1 MASNRKGLLFLIPR
15 NLRNEAR
22 CGNIYLEKIMSNT
35 PSNATQPSES
45 ASILT
50 VVLVGIAAGFLSGMF
65 GVGGG
70 ILIVPGLVLVAKMD
84 QRIAHGTSLAAVLPI
99 SAASLVTYWSHDHVD
114 WRVGMCLAAGALVG
128 AVLGTKLL
136 HVLPHRTLAIAF
148 AGILLVTAIRLFL
161 PIESGVREVLT
172 VGHIVALVAIGVA
185 TGILAGLLGVGGGV
199 IMVPAMMM
207 LRHLP
212 SAMAKGTS
220 VSVII
225 PTSLMGTYR
234 NRTKKTVDLR
244 AAAAVG
250 LAGIPSAIV
259 GGWISARMSDT
270 VSNVL
275 FASLLLVVA
284 VRLVLQ
290 IRSDDKAGVVH

>member
-1 MASNRKGLLFLIPR
+1 
-15 NLRNEAR
+15 
-22 CGNIYLEKIMSNT
+22 
-35 PSNATQPSES
+35 
-45 ASILT
+45 LT
-50 VVLVGIAAGFLSGMF
+50 IVLVGIAAGFLSGMF

-114 WRVGMCLAAGALVG
+114 WRVSGCLAIGALMG

-136 HVLPHRTLAIAF
+136 NVLPHRTLAVAF
-148 AGILLVTAIRLFL
+148 AGILLVTAVRLFL
-161 PIESGVREVLT
+161 PLDSGVRGVLNLGT
-172 VGHIVALVAIGVA
+172 IAALIAIGVA

-199 IMVPAMMM
+199 VMVPAMMM
-207 LRHLP
+207 LLHLP
-212 SAMAKGTS
+212 AAVAKGTS
-220 VSVII
+220 VAVII

-234 NRTKKTVDLR
+234 NRTKKNVDLR
-244 AAAAVG
+244 AAAIVG
-250 LAGIPSAIV
+250 LGGIPSAIV
-259 GGWISARMSDT
+259 GGWISARMSDS

-284 VRLVLQ
+284 TRLVLQ
-290 IRSDDKAGVVH
+290 IRSDDKAGIVH

>member
-1 MASNRKGLLFLIPR
+1 
-15 NLRNEAR
+15 
-22 CGNIYLEKIMSNT
+22 MSQAQ
-35 PSNATQPSES
+35 SSSIQPPQP
-45 ASILT
+45 APFLT
-50 VVLVGIAAGFLSGMF
+50 VALVGIAAGFLSGMF

-114 WRVGMCLAAGALVG
+114 WRVSGCLAIGALMG

-136 HVLPHRTLAIAF
+136 NVLPHRTLAVAF
-148 AGILLVTAIRLFL
+148 AGILVVTAIRLYL
-161 PIESGVREVLT
+161 PLDPGVRGVLDFGT
-172 VGHIVALVAIGVA
+172 IAALIAIGVA

-207 LRHLP
+207 LLHLP
-212 SAMAKGTS
+212 AAVAKGTS
-220 VSVII
+220 VAVII

-234 NRTKKTVDLR
+234 NRTKKNVDLR
-244 AAAAVG
+244 AATIVG
-250 LAGIPSAIV
+250 LGGIPSAIV
-259 GGWISARMSDT
+259 GGWISARMSDS
-270 VSNVL
+270 VSNIL

-284 VRLVLQ
+284 IRLVLQ
-290 IRSDDKAGVVH
+290 IRSDDKAGVFH

>member
-1 MASNRKGLLFLIPR
+1 MRSRHSKPTTSS
-15 NLRNEAR
+15 EA
-22 CGNIYLEKIMSNT
+22 
-35 PSNATQPSES
+35 ATFP
-45 ASILT
+45 T
-50 VVLVGIAAGFLSGMF
+50 VVLVGMAAGFLSGMF

-99 SAASLVTYWSHDHVD
+99 SVASLMTYWSHDHVD
-114 WRVGMCLAAGALVG
+114 WRVGLCLATGALVG
-128 AVLGTKLL
+128 AILGTKLL
-136 HVLPHRTLAIAF
+136 NVLPHRTLTVAF
-148 AGILLVTAIRLFL
+148 AGILLLTAIRLFL
-161 PIESGVREVLT
+161 PIESGTRGILT
-172 VGHIVALVAIGVA
+172 IGNIVALIAIGVA

-207 LRHLP
+207 LLHLP

-220 VSVII
+220 VLVII

-234 NRTKKTVDLR
+234 NRTKKNVDLR
-244 AAAAVG
+244 AATAVG
-250 LAGIPSAIV
+250 LSGIPSAIV

-284 VRLVLQ
+284 IRLVRQ
-290 IRSDDKAGVVH
+290 IRSDDKAGIVH